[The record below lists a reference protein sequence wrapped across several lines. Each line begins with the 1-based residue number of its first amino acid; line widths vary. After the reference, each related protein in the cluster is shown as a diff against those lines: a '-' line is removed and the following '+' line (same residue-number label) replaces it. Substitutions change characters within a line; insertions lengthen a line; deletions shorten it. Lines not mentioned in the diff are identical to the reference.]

1 MAKTSINIQP
11 CKVAQSERHNERRW
25 ELTEDQKMRSK
36 VREELS
42 PNNERAIYDNR
53 PLSQILE
60 DIKNTYKASKGKKMH
75 AKATPLR
82 EGVVVIKEDTTLED
96 LKRFT
101 DEVQRRWG
109 PRCVQAYIH
118 KDEGHWAWDKEN
130 DWWGAWK
137 PNYHAHLVF
146 DWTDTHGVTYKLD
159 KLAMQKMQTLLAE
172 TLGMERGESSER
184 EHLNAT
190 QYANQQEMKNA
201 KELQQLNEA
210 VGKEVLSG
218 LTKLKEL
225 TESNKT
231 LEATNT
237 TLERENREKQANLSQ
252 IEVDVEKAE
261 IRLEQTQERIED
273 EEGKERESKKRR
285 EDADKRAKEAENRAK
300 ETEIAVREH
309 ERKNWEKAQK
319 GFVSTIANLLDPQT
333 RKRDTLKSEITT
345 LTEKEKA
352 LNLSIIQRS
361 LYNDFL
367 EKQGKEIENKIDPGK
382 IIKNASNVLSNIPKE
397 VRVKEVLIPQE
408 DTLYRLQELM
418 PEYSDVSDWMNIL
431 LQVETLGVPVD
442 EVRFERGF
450 HHNFVYNVGTEK
462 VSAEME
468 IDNDKEGKIRLWIRD
483 SFQNEWQHVLQ
494 WVKNIVEVIKE
505 KARRSI
511 EQTKESAQEIIA
523 TRQERRKLIF
533 KDPKESAREKLTPEQ
548 RKKLEEIENGTNPD
562 FAKWQEEHYQTGIKP
577 KPRGRGLK
585 P

>member
-60 DIKNTYKASKGKKMH
+60 DIKKTYKASKGKKMH

-118 KDEGHWAWDKEN
+118 KDEGHWEGED
-130 DWWGAWK
+130 WK

-146 DWTDTHGVTYKLD
+146 DWTDKNGVTYKLD
-159 KLAMQKMQTLLAE
+159 KIAMQQMQTLLAE

-190 QYANQQEMKNA
+190 QYANHQELKKT
-201 KELQQLNEA
+201 KELQRLNEA

-218 LTKLKEL
+218 LTKLTEL

-231 LEATNT
+231 LETANT
-237 TLERENREKQANLSQ
+237 TLEGENREKRANLSQ
-252 IEVDVEKAE
+252 IEVDTEKAE
-261 IRLEQTQERIED
+261 IRLEQTQARIEE

-285 EDADKRAKEAENRAK
+285 EDADKRAKEAEDRAK
-300 ETEIAVREH
+300 ETERIVKEH

-319 GFVSTIANLLDPQT
+319 GFVSTVANLLDPQT
-333 RKRDTLKSEITT
+333 RKRESTEPFHKSAI
-345 LTEKEKA
+345 
-352 LNLSIIQRS
+352 SIQ
-361 LYNDFL
+361 
-367 EKQGKEIENKIDPGK
+367 
-382 IIKNASNVLSNIPKE
+382 
-397 VRVKEVLIPQE
+397 
-408 DTLYRLQELM
+408 
-418 PEYSDVSDWMNIL
+418 
-431 LQVETLGVPVD
+431 
-442 EVRFERGF
+442 
-450 HHNFVYNVGTEK
+450 
-462 VSAEME
+462 
-468 IDNDKEGKIRLWIRD
+468 
-483 SFQNEWQHVLQ
+483 
-494 WVKNIVEVIKE
+494 
-505 KARRSI
+505 
-511 EQTKESAQEIIA
+511 
-523 TRQERRKLIF
+523 
-533 KDPKESAREKLTPEQ
+533 
-548 RKKLEEIENGTNPD
+548 
-562 FAKWQEEHYQTGIKP
+562 
-577 KPRGRGLK
+577 
-585 P
+585 